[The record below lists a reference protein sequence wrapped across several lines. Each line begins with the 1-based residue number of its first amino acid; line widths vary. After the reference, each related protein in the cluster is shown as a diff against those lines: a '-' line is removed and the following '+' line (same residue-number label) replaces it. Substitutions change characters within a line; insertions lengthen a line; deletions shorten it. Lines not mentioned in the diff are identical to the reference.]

1 MLTVG
6 ALSASQLLFSIF
18 LYFYF
23 WGGGDGGGV
32 FAVFAFFRNF
42 LGWVGVGN
50 LRCVDVMLFGKCHD
64 DGERSLSP
72 FYSAK
77 PVSH

>member
-1 MLTVG
+1 M
-6 ALSASQLLFSIF
+6 
-18 LYFYF
+18 
-23 WGGGDGGGV
+23 GGGGI